1 MRITFNRRRQV
12 SVGCLL
18 PTAFCLLLAAYC
30 SLIFMFR
37 PFQHIH
43 FVGIGGIGMS
53 GIAEVLANLGF
64 RVSGSDQKKSEVTD
78 RLEALG
84 VEVTEGHAAENV
96 GDAHVV
102 VRSTAVRD
110 DNPEITEA
118 RRQSI
123 PVIPRAEMLAE
134 LMRMKPY
141 TVAVAGSHGKTT
153 TTSMVATVLG
163 IAGLDPTFVV
173 GGIVRSY
180 RSNARL
186 GKSDLMVV
194 EADESDRS
202 FLMLTPTIAVV
213 TNIDREHMDYYHDME
228 DVRKCFAD
236 FVNKVPFYGAAILC
250 LDDPHVQAVI
260 PKVERRRVTYGL
272 SAQAD
277 ISAHGISY
285 DQSFGSSFT
294 VWRGIDVLGS
304 ISMRVPGKHNVYN
317 SLAAIAVGLEL
328 EVPFAKIAEALG
340 EFSGADRRFQFKG
353 EERGI
358 TVVDDYGHHPTE
370 IKATLSAAR
379 IGAPNRRIVVL
390 FQPHRYTRTND
401 LMDEFASAFNNADV
415 LLVTDI
421 YAASETP
428 IDGVNA
434 EVLTNRI
441 KIYGH
446 KHAEYIGAM
455 ENGPQVLRETV
466 REGDLVIT
474 LGAGSV
480 HRSGDQLLEL
490 LREA

>member
-1 MRITFNRRRQV
+1 
-12 SVGCLL
+12 
-18 PTAFCLLLAAYC
+18 
-30 SLIFMFR
+30 MFR

-43 FVGIGGIGMS
+43 FIGIGGIGMS

-110 DNPEITEA
+110 DNPEISEA

-163 IAGLDPTFVV
+163 TAGLDPTFVV

-186 GKSDLMVV
+186 GKSELMVV

-202 FLMLTPTIAVV
+202 FLMLTPMIAVV

-228 DVRKCFAD
+228 DVRRCFAD
-236 FVNKVPFYGAAILC
+236 FVNKVPFYGAAVLC

-260 PKVERRRVTYGL
+260 PKVERRRITYGL

-277 ISAHGISY
+277 ISAHEITY

-294 VWRGIDVLGS
+294 VWRGIDVLGRVNL
-304 ISMRVPGKHNVYN
+304 RVPGKHNVYN
-317 SLAAIAVGLEL
+317 SLGAIAVGLEL
-328 EVPFAKIAEALG
+328 DVPFEKIAEALG
-340 EFSGADRRFQFKG
+340 EFTGADRRFQFKG
-353 EERGI
+353 EEKGI

-390 FQPHRYTRTND
+390 FQPHRYSRTND

-428 IDGVNA
+428 IEGVNA
-434 EVLTNRI
+434 EILTGRI
-441 KIYGH
+441 KSYGH
-446 KHAEYIGAM
+446 KNAEYIGDLGGSA
-455 ENGPQVLRETV
+455 EKLAGIV

-480 HRSGDQLLEL
+480 HRSGDQLLSL
-490 LREA
+490 LRDGDATANA

>member
-1 MRITFNRRRQV
+1 
-12 SVGCLL
+12 
-18 PTAFCLLLAAYC
+18 
-30 SLIFMFR
+30 
-37 PFQHIH
+37 
-43 FVGIGGIGMS
+43 MS

-64 RVSGSDQKKSEVTD
+64 RVSGSDQKKSEVTAH
-78 RLEALG
+78 LEDLK
-84 VEVTEGHAAENV
+84 VEVTEGHDAANV

-110 DNPEITEA
+110 DNPEIIEA
-118 RRQSI
+118 RRRSI

-180 RSNARL
+180 RANARL
-186 GKSDLMVV
+186 GKSELMVV

-202 FLMLTPTIAVV
+202 FLMLDPMIAVV

-236 FVNKVPFYGAAILC
+236 FVNKVPFYGAAVLC

-260 PKVERRRVTYGL
+260 PKVERRRITYGM

-277 ISAHGISY
+277 ISAY
-285 DQSFGSSFT
+285 DIQYDHSFGSTFQVLS
-294 VWRGIDVLGS
+294 GINVLG
-304 ISMRVPGKHNVYN
+304 RVTLKVPGKHNVYN
-317 SLAAIAVGLEL
+317 SLAAIAAALEL
-328 EVPFAKIAEALG
+328 DVPFDTIAHALS
-340 EFSGADRRFQFKG
+340 EFGGAERRFQFKG
-353 EERGI
+353 EEQGI

-390 FQPHRYTRTND
+390 FQPHRYTRTAD

-415 LLVTDI
+415 LLVSDI
-421 YAASETP
+421 YAASENP
-428 IDGVNA
+428 IEGINA

-441 KIYGH
+441 KSYGH
-446 KHAEYIGAM
+446 KSAEYVGSIDGSA
-455 ENGPQVLRETV
+455 EVLRDRV

-474 LGAGSV
+474 LGAGTV
-480 HRSGDQLLEL
+480 TRIGDKLLGL
-490 LREA
+490 LRG

>member
-1 MRITFNRRRQV
+1 
-12 SVGCLL
+12 
-18 PTAFCLLLAAYC
+18 
-30 SLIFMFR
+30 MFGR
-37 PFQHIH
+37 FQHIH
-43 FVGIGGIGMS
+43 FIGIGGIGMS

-64 RVSGSDQKKSEVTD
+64 RVSGSDLKKSEVTSH
-78 RLEALG
+78 LEELG
-84 VEVTEGHAAENV
+84 VEITEGHAAENV

-110 DNPEITEA
+110 DNPEVVEA
-118 RRQSI
+118 RRRSI
-123 PVIPRAEMLAE
+123 PLIPRAEMLAE
-134 LMRMKPY
+134 LMRMKPH

-163 IAGLDPTFVV
+163 TAGLDPTFVV
-173 GGIVRSY
+173 GGIVRTY
-180 RSNARL
+180 RANARL

-213 TNIDREHMDYYHDME
+213 TNIDREHMDYYHDMD
-228 DVRKCFAD
+228 DVRRCFSD

-260 PKVERRRVTYGL
+260 PRVERRRVTYGL

-277 ISAHGISY
+277 VSAHEIAY
-285 DQSFGSSFT
+285 DQSFGSSFS
-294 VWRGIDVLGS
+294 VWRGMEVLGS
-304 ISMRVPGKHNVYN
+304 VSLRVPGKHNVYN

-328 EVPFAKIAEALG
+328 DVPFEKIAQALG

-353 EERGI
+353 DEAGV

-401 LMDEFASAFNNADV
+401 LMDEFASAFNKADV

-434 EVLTNRI
+434 EVLTGRI
-441 KIYGH
+441 KSYGH
-446 KHAEYIGAM
+446 KNAEYVGAVEGAADM
-455 ENGPQVLRETV
+455 LRQTV

-480 HRSGDQLLEL
+480 HRSGDRLLAL
-490 LREA
+490 LRGESAAQT